1 MKAKTQKFKI
11 IVFCCSSFFVIGS
24 LALTRGDSWS
34 ANGSFGGAPNS
45 SAIAI
50 SADDQFVWVVNQDV
64 NAVTVLSVAGDVYQV
79 VAQIPVGNE
88 PRTLALTPYYAFV
101 TNMVDGTVS
110 VIDTASYLVV
120 GTIAVGTE
128 PYGVVASPDG
138 TKVYVA
144 NASSN
149 SVSVVS
155 TSPPFQVLSTIAN
168 VGFDPRGIAIT
179 ADGSRVFVSQF
190 FARFRTGI
198 VPGSDNEKEG
208 HVTAINGLTDTV
220 IGQIALDPMADTGFN
235 ANGNALAR
243 LAPPGGDPTR
253 PPFNQIT
260 GAYPNQLQYIAI
272 LGSRAYLPNTAA
284 SPNGPVRFNVNTH
297 GFLSVFNT
305 VSLQHEAQNTINLNR
320 GIPFEPPSPRRIFMS
335 SPWALA
341 FKHQARGDGIVE
353 GWAVMAASDIAVKVE
368 VDPTTGHPTINA
380 PTMPGDPGNIK
391 RLDVGSAPRG
401 IVINSTDTRAYV
413 MNYVSRD
420 VAVINLTAEA
430 VIASVPTWPAPAPG
444 TLERV
449 VHEGKRLFFTSRGPT
464 FVVGDTTHYRMS
476 REGWGS
482 CIACHEDGRDDGVTW
497 IFAAGP
503 RRSVNLAHS
512 FSHDPS
518 SRRCAPSE
526 PCSDQRVLN
535 WTAIFDELDDFEL
548 NSRTVFGAND
558 PREGTP
564 VLGGLITLADRVTP
578 EVTGNI
584 RAFFSEGIPQQNGFR
599 PQFEVNDSVQGIR
612 AQNAIA
618 RFVQLGVRN
627 RISPISPDDPNAA
640 AGRLVFDRLNCAA
653 CHSGPKW
660 TISQVA
666 TRPPAE
672 SDVEAGQF
680 RPVLREVGTFDP
692 KGVNEVNAVA
702 GPPQG
707 GFGFNPPSLLGLFAN
722 AGGWFHNS
730 GALTLNG
737 LLTGAEGCVGSNP
750 ANCVHNVADRTTPEE
765 RAALIQFL
773 RSIDER
779 TEPFPLPGSSVKT
792 AAPSTSARR

>member
-1 MKAKTQKFKI
+1 MKSMLEKWKLV
-11 IVFCCSSFFVIGS
+11 VFCGLSLFFVGGS
-24 LALTRGDSWS
+24 LSVTRGPGPAEQRSSS
-34 ANGSFGGAPNS
+34 AGPTNS

-50 SADDQFVWVVNQDV
+50 SANDQFIWAVNQDV
-64 NAVTVLSVAGDVYQV
+64 NAVSVFGVANDVYQY

-88 PRTLALTPYYAFV
+88 PRTVALTPNYAFV
-101 TNMVDGTVS
+101 SNMVDDTVS
-110 VIDTASYLVV
+110 VISTDTYSVVDTILV
-120 GTIAVGTE
+120 GAE
-128 PYGVVASPDG
+128 PYGVAATPDG
-138 TKVYVA
+138 GKVYVA

-149 SVSVVS
+149 TVSVLS
-155 TSPPFQVLSTIAN
+155 TAPPFQVINTIPN
-168 VGFDPRGIAIT
+168 VGADPRGIGIT
-179 ADGSRVFVSQF
+179 ADGSRVFVTQF

-208 HVTAINGLTDTV
+208 RVTVINGVTDTI
-220 IGQIALDPMADTGFN
+220 IGQLTLDPMADTGFN
-235 ANGNALAR
+235 ANANALAR
-243 LAPPGGDPTR
+243 IAPPGGDPTR

-272 LGSRAYLPNTAA
+272 LGNRAYLPNTAA

-297 GFLSVFNT
+297 GFLSVFNIL
-305 VSLQHEAQNTINLNR
+305 SLQHEAQNTINLNR
-320 GIPFEPPSPRRIFMS
+320 GIQFEPPSPNKIFMS
-335 SPWALA
+335 SPWAVA
-341 FKHQARGDGIVE
+341 FKHQPRADGIVE

-368 VDPTTGHPTINA
+368 VDLTTGRPTINA
-380 PTMPGDPGNIK
+380 PTMIGDPGNVK
-391 RLDVGSAPRG
+391 RIDVGSAPRG

-413 MNYVSRD
+413 MNYISRD
-420 VAVINLTAEA
+420 VYVIDLTQEA
-430 VIASVPTWPAPAPG
+430 VIANLLSWPEPTPG

-464 FVVGDTTHYRMS
+464 FVSGNTSHFRMS

-482 CIACHEDGRDDGVTW
+482 CIACHEDGREDGVTW

-558 PREGTP
+558 PREDNP
-564 VLGGLITLADRVTP
+564 VLGGLITLVDRITP
-578 EVTGNI
+578 EVTSNI
-584 RAFFSEGIPQQNGFR
+584 LAFFSAGIPQQNGFR
-599 PQFEVNDSVQGIR
+599 PQFEISDGVQGIR

-627 RISPISPDDPNAA
+627 RISPIAIDDPTAA
-640 AGRLVFDRLNCAA
+640 AGRLVFQRLNCVA

-660 TISQVA
+660 TISRVA
-666 TRPPAE
+666 TRPPAA
-672 SDVEAGQF
+672 SDVVAGQF
-680 RPVLREVGTFDP
+680 QPVLREVGTFNP
-692 KGVNEVNAVA
+692 SGINEVTAVA
-702 GPPQG
+702 GVPQG
-707 GFGFNPPSLLGLFAN
+707 SFGFNPPSLLGLFAN
-722 AGGWFHNS
+722 SAGWFHNS

-737 LLTGAEGCVGSNP
+737 LLTGAEGCVGDP
-750 ANCVHNVADRTTPEE
+750 ANCVHNVLGSTTAEE
-765 RAALIQFL
+765 RDALIQFL

-779 TEPFPLPGSSVKT
+779 TEPFPVPQ
-792 AAPSTSARR
+792 P

>member
-1 MKAKTQKFKI
+1 MKSVLRKWNLA
-11 IVFCCSSFFVIGS
+11 VLCCLSLVCVVGS
-24 LALTRGDSWS
+24 LALTRANAPS
-34 ANGSFGGAPNS
+34 ADGSSGFSPTNS
-45 SAIAI
+45 STIAI
-50 SADDQFVWVVNQDV
+50 SADDQFIWIVNQDV
-64 NAVTVLSVAGDVYQV
+64 NAVSVIRVAGDAYEL

-88 PRTLALTPYYAFV
+88 PRTIALTPNYAFV
-101 TNMVDGTVS
+101 ANMVDGTVS
-110 VIDTASYLVV
+110 VISTTTYGVV
-120 GTIAVGTE
+120 NTIPVGTE
-128 PYGVVASPDG
+128 PYGVAVTPNSS
-138 TKVYVA
+138 KVYVA

-149 SVSVVS
+149 TVS
-155 TSPPFQVLSTIAN
+155 VLSTTPPVQVINTIGN
-168 VGFDPRGIAIT
+168 VGADPRGIGIT
-179 ADGSRVFVSQF
+179 ADGSRVFVTQF

-208 HVTAINGLTDTV
+208 RVTVINGVTDTV
-220 IGQIALDPMADTGFN
+220 IGQLTLDPMPDTGFN

-243 LAPPGGDPTR
+243 IAPPGGDPTR

-260 GAYPNQLQYIAI
+260 GAYPNQLQSIAI
-272 LGSRAYLPNTAA
+272 LGNRAYLPNTAA
-284 SPNGPVRFNVNTH
+284 SPNGPVRFNVNAH
-297 GFLSVFNT
+297 GFLSVFNIL
-305 VSLQHEAQNTINLNR
+305 SLQHEAQNTINLNR
-320 GIPFEPPSPRRIFMS
+320 GIQFEPSSPNKIFMS

-341 FKHQARGDGIVE
+341 FKHQPRKDGIVE
-353 GWAVMAASDIAVKVE
+353 GWGVMAASDIAVKVE
-368 VDPTTGHPTINA
+368 VNPATGRPTINA
-380 PTMPGDPGNIK
+380 PTMPGDPGNVK

-401 IVINSTDTRAYV
+401 IVINSSDTRAYV

-420 VAVINLTAEA
+420 VSVIDLQQEA
-430 VIASVPTWPAPAPG
+430 LIATLQSWPQPAPG

-464 FVVGDTTHYRMS
+464 FVSGESTHFRMS

-503 RRSVNLAHS
+503 RRTVNLAHS

-558 PREGTP
+558 PREDNP

-584 RAFFSEGIPQQNGFR
+584 LAFFSAGIPQQNGFR
-599 PQFEVNDSVQGIR
+599 PQFEISDGGAQGIR

-618 RFVQLGVRN
+618 RFVQLGIRN
-627 RISPISPDDPNAA
+627 RISPVPTDDKISA
-640 AGRLVFDRLNCAA
+640 AGRLVFQRLNCLA

-660 TISQVA
+660 TISRVV
-666 TRPPAE
+666 TRPPAV
-672 SDVEAGQF
+672 SDVQAGQF
-680 RPVLREVGTFDP
+680 RPILREVGTFDP
-692 KGVNEVNAVA
+692 NGVNEVTAVA
-702 GPPQG
+702 GVPQG
-707 GFGFNPPSLLGLFAN
+707 AFGFNPPSLLGGFAN
-722 AGGWFHNS
+722 SGGWFHNS
-730 GALTLNG
+730 GALSLNG
-737 LLTGAEGCVGSNP
+737 LLTGTEGCVGPDP
-750 ANCVHNVADRTTPEE
+750 ANCVHNVLGTTTAEE

-779 TEPFPLPGSSVKT
+779 TEAFPIP
-792 AAPSTSARR
+792 